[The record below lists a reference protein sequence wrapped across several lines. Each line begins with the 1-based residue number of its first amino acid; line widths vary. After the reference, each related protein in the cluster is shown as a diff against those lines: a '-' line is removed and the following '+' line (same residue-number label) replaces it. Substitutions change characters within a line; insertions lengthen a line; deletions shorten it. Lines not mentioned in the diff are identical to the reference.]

1 MAGSGKSAAA
11 KRLAKKFA
19 LRYYSGGD
27 ALKALASEI
36 GYNVNQRGWWE
47 SQQGMRFLRERMDNP
62 EFDKKIDLKL
72 IECARQGNVIL
83 DSRTMPWLL
92 NQGFKVWLEASE
104 EVRAKRVA
112 KRDGINSKEALD
124 YLREKESKTRT
135 IFKKLYG
142 FDLGADFRPFHL
154 ILDVNLLDKDEVFQ
168 VLCMVTE
175 NLLLE
180 KKPKEFIEK
189 SNSSVDFS

>member
-1 MAGSGKSAAA
+1 M
-11 KRLAKKFA
+11 
-19 LRYYSGGD
+19 
-27 ALKALASEI
+27 
-36 GYNVNQRGWWE
+36 N
-47 SQQGMRFLRERMDNP
+47 NP
-62 EFDKKIDLKL
+62 EFDKKVDLKL
-72 IECARQGNVIL
+72 IEWARQGNVIL

-112 KRDGINSKEALD
+112 TRDGINSKEALD

-154 ILDVNLLDKDEVFQ
+154 ILDANLLDKDEVFQ